1 MARTFTK
8 LITAALCIMSVTA
21 AYAQDIHF
29 SQFYENAIIRNPGLT
44 GIFSGDVK
52 GGINYRTQWNQ
63 ISVPFTTVLASAEYR
78 KQISEETGDCAS
90 FGLTATY
97 DKAGTINFASMQIY
111 GAAAYNKALE
121 DVHGSYLT
129 LGFAGG
135 YIQRTIDISKATF
148 SSQYQSGS
156 YSSSNANGEN
166 MSFSNIS
173 NFDLGAGISLNST
186 AGAKHNVNYYIG
198 ASAYHI
204 LKPKQTFDDKN
215 AYTRLS
221 TRWSGNL
228 GIKTQF
234 TNQFGMV
241 IHANYSNQNPYQEL
255 IFGGLVSYKLL
266 DQNLLQFTF
275 YAGTFYRFKDAF
287 IPTVKCDWKTYSVTF
302 SYDVNNSGLKTASNT
317 MGGFEISLYA
327 RGVFKKENL
336 TESTKCP
343 RFENLSTLE

>member
-1 MARTFTK
+1 MGQTFTK
-8 LITAALCIMSVTA
+8 LISAALFTLSITNA
-21 AYAQDIHF
+21 HAQDIHF

-129 LGFAGG
+129 LGFSGG
-135 YIQRTIDISKATF
+135 YMQRSIDPSKATF
-148 SSQYQSGS
+148 SSQYQNGS
-156 YSSSNANGEN
+156 YNSANANGES
-166 MSFSNIS
+166 MSFRNIS
-173 NFDLGAGISLNST
+173 NFDMGVGVSLNSSM
-186 AGAKHNVNYYIG
+186 GPKNNVNYYIG

-204 LKPKQTFDDKN
+204 LKPRQTFDDNN

-228 GIKTQF
+228 GVKTQF
-234 TNQFGMV
+234 TPQIGMV
-241 IHANYSNQNPYQEL
+241 LHANYSNQNPYQEL
-255 IFGGLVSYKLL
+255 IFGGLVSYRLI
-266 DQNLLQFTF
+266 DQNLQQFTF
-275 YAGTFYRFKDAF
+275 YAGSFYRLKDAF
-287 IPTVKCDWKTYSVTF
+287 IPTVKVDYKTYSVTL

-327 RGVFKKENL
+327 RGVWSKEKL

-343 RFENLSTLE
+343 RFEQLNSLE